1 MGKLD
6 YNEHYFEM
14 ANPCIYDNNQL
25 REPQIQGYYKVYEH
39 FIVRNKKRTH
49 AIVVLPTGVGK
60 TGLMGLLPFHICEGR
75 ALIITPQLT
84 IKDAVVDSLDPENP
98 ESFWYKRKIFNR
110 VHETP
115 TLVEFCLL
123 YTSPSPRD

>member
-49 AIVVLPTGVGK
+49 AIVVLPNRSWKNGVDG
-60 TGLMGLLPFHICEGR
+60 
-75 ALIITPQLT
+75 IT
-84 IKDAVVDSLDPENP
+84 AVSYLR
-98 ESFWYKRKIFNR
+98 RKSIDY
-110 VHETP
+110 
-115 TLVEFCLL
+115 
-123 YTSPSPRD
+123 YTTVNY

>member
-39 FIVRNKKRTH
+39 FIVRNKNVH
-49 AIVVLPTGVGK
+49 
-60 TGLMGLLPFHICEGR
+60 M
-75 ALIITPQLT
+75 QL
-84 IKDAVVDSLDPENP
+84 
-98 ESFWYKRKIFNR
+98 
-110 VHETP
+110 
-115 TLVEFCLL
+115 
-123 YTSPSPRD
+123 

>member
-1 MGKLD
+1 
-6 YNEHYFEM
+6 
-14 ANPCIYDNNQL
+14 
-25 REPQIQGYYKVYEH
+25 
-39 FIVRNKKRTH
+39 
-49 AIVVLPTGVGK
+49 
-60 TGLMGLLPFHICEGR
+60 MGLLPFHICEGR

-115 TLVEFCLL
+115 TVHKKQSWMAEYQKNETTTAYRYKKPFPVPVLIL
-123 YTSPSPRD
+123 

>member
-75 ALIITPQLT
+75 ALIITPKSVFHAL
-84 IKDAVVDSLDPENP
+84 
-98 ESFWYKRKIFNR
+98 
-110 VHETP
+110 
-115 TLVEFCLL
+115 C
-123 YTSPSPRD
+123 

>member
-1 MGKLD
+1 MHMAKLEH
-6 YNEHYFEM
+6 NKHYFETT
-14 ANPCIYDNNQL
+14 NPHIYGNGEL

-39 FIVRNKKRTH
+39 FIVRNKKNTH

-84 IKDAVVDSLDPENP
+84 IKDTVVDSLDPEN
-98 ESFWYKRKIFNR
+98 RKVFGIK
-110 VHETP
+110 EKYLTGLMKP
-115 TLVEFCLL
+115 LL
-123 YTSPSPRD
+123 W

>member
-115 TLVEFCLL
+115 TLVEFERGIKRR
-123 YTSPSPRD
+123 Y

>member
-60 TGLMGLLPFHICEGR
+60 TEL
-75 ALIITPQLT
+75 AKQ
-84 IKDAVVDSLDPENP
+84 
-98 ESFWYKRKIFNR
+98 SFSDGFVNSVCI
-110 VHETP
+110 
-115 TLVEFCLL
+115 
-123 YTSPSPRD
+123 